1 MIESDRCLSECMI
14 VSLAFFSKALPRF
27 AVSPSAFNAG
37 LFLADFRSEL
47 RRCGTPQFP
56 SRPWWNALAR
66 ADEHDNSRQLVAYYA
81 RVDAHEPRGVRF
93 SERCESE
100 TVAPKMNGKVLR
112 LVASES
118 EFRTLHK
125 VRRSEPSILH

>member
-1 MIESDRCLSECMI
+1 MIQSDRRLSERMI
-14 VSLAFFSKALPRF
+14 VSLAFFKALPRF

-47 RRCGTPQFP
+47 RRCGTPQFR

-66 ADEHDNSRQLVAYYA
+66 ADEHDNWRRLVAYYA
-81 RVDAHEPRGVRF
+81 RVDAHEPQTVRLY
-93 SERCESE
+93 ERFFSE

-112 LVASES
+112 WVATES
-118 EFRTLHK
+118 EFRTLSK
-125 VRRSEPSILH
+125 VRRDGLSI

>member
-1 MIESDRCLSECMI
+1 MIESDRRLSECMI
-14 VSLAFFSKALPRF
+14 VSLAFFKALPRF

-66 ADEHDNSRQLVAYYA
+66 ADAHDNSRQLVAYYA
-81 RVDAHEPRGVRF
+81 RVDAHEPQTVRLY
-93 SERCESE
+93 ERFFSE
-100 TVAPKMNGKVLR
+100 TVAPKMNGKALR
-112 LVASES
+112 WVATES
-118 EFRTLHK
+118 EFRTLSK
-125 VRRSEPSILH
+125 VRRDGLSI

>member
-1 MIESDRCLSECMI
+1 MIESDRRLSECMI
-14 VSLAFFSKALPRF
+14 VPLAFFKALPRF

-81 RVDAHEPRGVRF
+81 RVDAHEPRGVRLYERFF
-93 SERCESE
+93 SG

-112 LVASES
+112 WVATES
-118 EFRTLHK
+118 EFRTLSK
-125 VRRSEPSILH
+125 VRRDGLSI